1 MNIASI
7 LAKKG
12 GQVYTIRPEQ
22 TVRQA
27 LATLAERNVGALV
40 AVDGS
45 GRVVG
50 ILSERDVVRRL
61 ARDENAL
68 SLAVEALMTKNVI
81 TGLPQDDLGT
91 VGRTMTDRRFRHMPI
106 VENGRLVGVV
116 SLGDIVKAQRDQYQG
131 EVETLETQLID
142 EGQGRVIKH

>member
-68 SLAVEALMTKNVI
+68 SLAVEALMTKSVI

-106 VENGRLVGVV
+106 LENGRLVGVV

>member
-40 AVDGS
+40 AVDGT

-106 VENGRLVGVV
+106 LENGRLVGVV

>member
-27 LATLAERNVGALV
+27 LSTLAEHNIGALV
-40 AVDGS
+40 AVDS
-45 GRVVG
+45 GGHVVG

-68 SLAVEALMTKNVI
+68 SLAVEGLMTKNVI
-81 TGLPQDDLGT
+81 TGLPQDDLT
-91 VGRTMTDRRFRHMPI
+91 AAGRTMTDRRFRHLPI
-106 VENGRLVGVV
+106 LDNGRLIGVV

>member
-1 MNIASI
+1 MNIASL

-45 GRVVG
+45 GGVVG

-81 TGLPQDDLGT
+81 TGLPQDDLSA
-91 VGRTMTDRRFRHMPI
+91 VGRTMTDRRFRHLPI
-106 VENGRLVGVV
+106 LENGRLVGVV

>member
-106 VENGRLVGVV
+106 LENGRLVGVV

>member
-27 LATLAERNVGALV
+27 LTTLAERNVGALV

-45 GRVVG
+45 GGVVG

-81 TGLPQDDLGT
+81 TGLPQDDLGA

-106 VENGRLVGVV
+106 LENGRLIGVV

-142 EGQGRVIKH
+142 EGHGRVIKH